1 MQVLKRPGLQDC
13 NRRIANLC
21 CAACFSRPA
30 AARARVSEPWSQNA
44 VSALQKGLL
53 QVYNSLVNAIAEGS
67 QGSSSRQEPSSCNG
81 VRMVR
86 MLTGLLP
93 TACSTCFRI

>member
-13 NRRIANLC
+13 NRRYPGWVGDLFSLKCFLKEMEEPASTPSLLAFFSRIANLC

-44 VSALQKGLL
+44 VPAL
-53 QVYNSLVNAIAEGS
+53 
-67 QGSSSRQEPSSCNG
+67 
-81 VRMVR
+81 
-86 MLTGLLP
+86 
-93 TACSTCFRI
+93 